1 LREASRASV
10 AACWEGTARRR
21 RERAPDGGRS
31 TDEPPCRRNSVEH
44 ANWTATIL
52 IGLLCA
58 AVLGRI
64 RQARAGRPVFVRR
77 IAGLDALDDALGRAT
92 EMGRPIVF
100 SPGFGELN
108 NMSTFAALAVLEYAV
123 RRAARFGLRVL
134 VPVPSAPVF
143 TVVRDTV
150 RDAFASE
157 GRPELFAP
165 EDVLYLS
172 GDQNAFAAAVTG
184 MMERERVAA
193 AFYFGSYGFESLLL
207 AETGQRIGA
216 IQVAAT
222 DSFFQV
228 PFFLTS
234 CDYTI
239 IGEELYAAGAYLSR
253 EPTLLGSLVGQ
264 DMGKALLAA
273 LLVLGVASAIYGA
286 VAGAG
291 VDGFHPMVGLLGR

>member
-1 LREASRASV
+1 M
-10 AACWEGTARRR
+10 
-21 RERAPDGGRS
+21 
-31 TDEPPCRRNSVEH
+31 EH
-44 ANWTATIL
+44 ANWTAAAL
-52 IGLLCA
+52 IFVLCS
-58 AVLGRI
+58 AVLLRI

-77 IAGLDALDDALGRAT
+77 IAGLDALDDSLGRAT
-92 EMGRPIVF
+92 EMGRPILF

-157 GRPELFAP
+157 GRPELFASD
-165 EDVLYLS
+165 DVLFLS

-228 PFFLTS
+228 PFFLTA

-264 DMGKALLAA
+264 DVGKAILAA
-273 LLVLGVASAIYGA
+273 LLLVGVASAAYGA
-286 VAGAG
+286 LTGAG
-291 VDGFHPMVGLLGR
+291 VDGFHPLVGLLGR